1 MLSVCSTLDTIE
13 SKRMTNRSKDY
24 EALKSKLTK
33 GTRVIC
39 RIDKDEWYTGSISY
53 VGDFVE
59 VAFDDGSAS
68 QARGDELRYIK
79 RLLEN
84 RISKTALTYDQAE
97 PLWNKGISRVI
108 YDPKVEKEFAIDL
121 RDSSKPWVEMLDGL
135 RNVSTL
141 TPFNEL
147 LTLDFR
153 SPVHEYSLGVPTCK
167 VDKLTERKINSLIDT
182 AALAVTKFAKA
193 CGLMVQQSDASSI
206 AISNP
211 HMRQRI
217 RIKMGAFKGG
227 RAYVQ
232 VTPV

>member
-1 MLSVCSTLDTIE
+1 
-13 SKRMTNRSKDY
+13 MTNRSKDS

-79 RLLEN
+79 RLLIN

-97 PLWNKGISRVI
+97 PLWNKNIARVI
-108 YDPKVEKEFAIDL
+108 YDPKVEKEFAINL
-121 RDSSKPWVEMLDGL
+121 QNSSKPWIEMLDGL
-135 RNVSTL
+135 RNVTTL

-147 LTLDFR
+147 LTLDYR
-153 SPVHEYSLGVPTCK
+153 SPVHEYSLGALTCK
-167 VDKLTERKINSLIDT
+167 VEKLTEKRIDSLIET
-182 AALAVTKFAKA
+182 AAQAVMRFARA
-193 CGLMVQQSDASSI
+193 CGLTVQRSDASSL
-206 AISNP
+206 AISNA